1 VTELSLFNCKTSS
14 LVKKLPCGVPQG
26 SALGGPLFIMYFA
39 PLADSTA
46 TSGVTIRQF
55 FYDSQVCRHLF
66 LRPDFSAQ
74 VECCSELANWAM
86 RTDAWLTSNRV
97 QLNISKSTFLYAST
111 ASRETLIKPAAPLQV
126 GSNLVYPS

>member
-1 VTELSLFNCKTSS
+1 
-14 LVKKLPCGVPQG
+14 
-26 SALGGPLFIMYFA
+26 MYVA

-46 TSGVTIRQF
+46 FSGVTIRQF
-55 FYDSQVCRHLF
+55 SDDSQACKRFV
-66 LRPDFSAQ
+66 LRPDFLAQ

-111 ASRETLIKPAAPLQV
+111 RHQTLIEPAAPLQV
-126 GSNLVYPS
+126 GLNLVYPSQKANNLGVVIESSLSMSTQIRQIVEK